1 MSEPNAG
8 NGREDDSMDTEVGFN
23 QEYAKLRLQHAY
35 LKEECANLIEMYS
48 NLVTVVGPNLETDY
62 RVKVGLR
69 EHRVMELTLE
79 LRRWQR
85 RMTLRQEALNRGEK
99 PDYVAIER
107 RLDEEFAAFR
117 RKVREREAELEK
129 AVERYNRGHVGEK
142 RMTEIR
148 TAYLAAVKRLHPDL
162 NPDLPEAARGL
173 WMRIQEAYAERDWTA
188 LDFLVGLVDG
198 AAGGGAK
205 FAGTADG
212 LEEMR
217 QAVGRLRK
225 VCDDLRAKTA
235 ELKGNEPYSLREFLE
250 NPEEVKVRQDA
261 LDEQAAALEA
271 RIAEYRQA
279 WKEETDGE

>member
-1 MSEPNAG
+1 
-8 NGREDDSMDTEVGFN
+8 MDTEVGFN

-35 LKEECANLIEMYS
+35 LKEECANQIEMYN

-62 RVKVGLR
+62 KVKVGLR

-85 RMTLRQEALNRGEK
+85 RMTLRQEALNRGER

-107 RLDEEFAAFR
+107 RLDEELAAFR

-129 AVERYNRGHVGEK
+129 AVERYRRGHVGEK

-162 NPDLPEAARGL
+162 NPDLPEAARDL
-173 WMRIQEAYAERDWTA
+173 WTRIQEAYAERDWAA

-198 AAGGGAK
+198 AVGGVAE
-205 FAGTADG
+205 FACTTDG
-212 LEEMR
+212 LDEMR

-235 ELKGNEPYSLREFLE
+235 ELKAKEPYSLQEFLA
-250 NPEEVKVRQDA
+250 NPGEVKLRQDA
-261 LDEQAAALEA
+261 LDEQAAALEG